1 MCIKIVRS
9 KDEISYDMSEP
20 LEDQLKGSKQVIVNY
35 EPKDP
40 SIDKFL
46 DEMERLCKK
55 GISATVNIKFNH
67 NNNLLG
73 AKAKKEMNKLA
84 KDLDINELIK
94 MITVAQAEADKK
106 LEEITKLCFE
116 K

>member
-9 KDEISYDMSEP
+9 KEEVSYDMSAP
-20 LEDQLKGSKQVIVNY
+20 LEDQLRGSKQIIINY

-55 GISATVNIKFNH
+55 GISASLNIKFNH
-67 NNNLLG
+67 NNSLAG
-73 AKAKKEMNKLA
+73 ARTKKQMGKLA
-84 KDLDINELIK
+84 EDLDINEVIK
-94 MITVAQAEADKK
+94 MITTAQAEADKK
-106 LEEITKLCFE
+106 LEEMTKICFA

>member
-1 MCIKIVRS
+1 MCIKIVRL
-9 KDEISYDMSEP
+9 KEEVSYDMSVP
-20 LEDQLKGSKQVIVNY
+20 LEEQLRGSKQVIINY

-40 SIDKFL
+40 SIDRFL

-55 GISATVNIKFNH
+55 GISASVNIKFNH

-73 AKAKKEMNKLA
+73 AKIRNKISKLSE
-84 KDLDINELIK
+84 DLDINELIK
-94 MITVAQAEADKK
+94 IITITQAETDKK
-106 LEEITKLCFE
+106 LEEITKLCFA